1 MPRWSEWVVQYNAPL
16 DPMSL
21 ITASDLAKSYGPL
34 DVFANL
40 SLTVP
45 RQARIGLLGPNG
57 VGKTTLL
64 RLLAGLERPD
74 RGKIQKARLLRTGY
88 LPQEPI
94 QARETQNEMA
104 CSLWESTLAAFA
116 QLRRR
121 EEELRRLEEAMG
133 DERQAKEAMERYGPA
148 QEAFERAGGYTY
160 ASRAERVLRGLGFT
174 TEEYER
180 PLAQLS
186 GGERTRAYL
195 ARLLLEDPDLL
206 LLDEPTNHL
215 DLEALEWLEDWLG
228 EWPGSTVIVSH
239 DRSFLDRTID
249 VVWALS
255 RRGLESFRGSYSAY
269 AVQAADRE
277 SLHFRK
283 YLAQQ
288 EHIRK
293 EEDYIQRN
301 IAGQNTRQAQGRRKR
316 LERLLKEDRLDRPK
330 AERQVSM
337 QFGPVQ
343 RSGDHVLMT
352 EKLVI
357 GHPDA
362 KAPLF
367 GVPDIILNRG
377 ECAALIGPNGAG
389 KTTFLKTLLG
399 QVPAWS
405 GAIRVGASVSLGYFA
420 QAHEGLD
427 PGKTVL
433 EELERVFPDIR
444 LAQARD
450 LLAGFLLTGDAVERR
465 VELLSGGERGR
476 LALAKLVL
484 EGANLLLLDEP
495 TTHLDHPSQEA
506 LQEALS
512 SFPGTILL
520 ISHDRY
526 LIDALATQIWA
537 IAPRERRLTLHQGT
551 YSEYVRERVEIA
563 KRPAVHASRPVR
575 PKKVAG
581 RSDATRHLQLV
592 EQRIAGMENEIER
605 LAEELDRA
613 GTDVARVRELG
624 SKYAEVEADLKAQL
638 ALWEQLAEGERPP

>member
-1 MPRWSEWVVQYNAPL
+1 
-16 DPMSL
+16 MS
-21 ITASDLAKSYGPL
+21 S
-34 DVFANL
+34 
-40 SLTVP
+40 
-45 RQARIGLLGPNG
+45 
-57 VGKTTLL
+57 
-64 RLLAGLERPD
+64 
-74 RGKIQKARLLRTGY
+74 
-88 LPQEPI
+88 
-94 QARETQNEMA
+94 
-104 CSLWESTLAAFA
+104 SLWESTLAAFA

-121 EEELRRLEEAMG
+121 EEELRQLEEAMG
-133 DERQAKEAMERYGPA
+133 DERTAEAAMERYGPA

-160 ASRAERVLRGLGFT
+160 ASRAERVLRGLGFSA
-174 TEEYER
+174 EEYER
-180 PLAQLS
+180 PLGKLS

-215 DLEALEWLEDWLG
+215 DLDATEWLENWLG

-249 VVWALS
+249 VVWALTG
-255 RRGLESFRGSYSAY
+255 RGLELFHGNYSAF

-277 SLHFRK
+277 SLRFRE

-293 EEDYIQRN
+293 EEEYIRRN

-316 LERLLKEDRLDRPK
+316 LERLLKEDRLARPT
-330 AERQVSM
+330 ADRQVTM

-343 RSGDHVLMT
+343 RSGDQVLVT
-352 EKLVI
+352 ESLVI

-367 GVPDIILNRG
+367 EVPDIVLRRG

-405 GAIRVGASVSLGYFA
+405 GALRVGASVGLGYFA

-427 PGKTVL
+427 PNRTVL
-433 EELERVFPDIR
+433 AELARVSPDIR
-444 LAQARD
+444 PGQARD
-450 LLAGFLLTGDAVERR
+450 LLAGFLLSGDAVEKP
-465 VELLSGGERGR
+465 VEVLSGGERGR

-495 TTHLDHPSQEA
+495 TTHLDHSSQEA
-506 LQEALS
+506 LQEALGA
-512 SFPGTILL
+512 FPGTILL

-537 IAPRERRLTLHQGT
+537 IAPREQRLTVHQGS
-551 YSEYVRERVEIA
+551 YSEYARERAEKA
-563 KRPAVHASRPVR
+563 RRPPDRAARPARRKKVSEDSDASR
-575 PKKVAG
+575 
-581 RSDATRHLQLV
+581 HLELI
-592 EQRIAGMENEIER
+592 EERIAVMETEIEK
-605 LAEELDRA
+605 LAEELDQA

-624 SKYAEVEADLKAQL
+624 SRYAEVEADLNAQL
-638 ALWEQLAEGERPP
+638 ALWERLAEGRERP